1 MKKISFLTA
10 LLCMIVFMSATS
22 ASAKMRIAIL
32 EFSNNTP
39 NASESVARAIT
50 DMFTT
55 ELANSNSFSVYERA
69 QLESIAAEQK
79 LSASGLVDSK
89 TAIQLGKIAG
99 VQMVI
104 LGAITEFTETKSG
117 GVIPIPYLGGIAAGN
132 NKAKVTLDVRV
143 INTTTGEI
151 TLAMRESGLAD
162 RAAGGVMLYGVTF
175 AEGQHGGILSAAT
188 QDAVRRVSSK
198 LRRIVG
204 GENNYV
210 VGLSGNGATID
221 VGAMQGAKPG
231 SLFAVYKEGSAV
243 KGINGEILG
252 MEKHYFAVLK
262 VTEAESAY
270 SKTSVAKGKVEDIRK
285 GDFIESVSAGEMKKM
300 ELTSYRPAGSSDA
313 LKILGSGGD
322 SASAQPPAQ
331 PADSAASASSAVDP
345 VPMPKTAG
353 GIADTSDKEE
363 VISTYP
369 LDKKQ
374 INNLS
379 ILFRGGLGQFRS
391 GKNEPALKIFT
402 QGVQEYPGHYLS
414 AYWAGRVAHKMG
426 KKADALQ
433 WMNKALKI
441 NPNYK
446 PAKEFKAK
454 NFK

>member
-10 LLCMIVFMSATS
+10 LLCMIVFISATS

-104 LGAITEFTETKSG
+104 LGAITEFTETKSA
-117 GVIPIPYLGGIAAGN
+117 GVIPIPYLGGIATGN

-162 RAAGGVMLYGVTF
+162 HAAGGVMLYGVTF

-204 GENNYV
+204 GENSYV

-285 GDFIESVSAGEMKKM
+285 GDFIESVSAGEMKKL

-313 LKILGSGGD
+313 LKVLGSSGDSVSTQSPAQPVD
-322 SASAQPPAQ
+322 SASTAPV
-331 PADSAASASSAVDP
+331 SASAL
-345 VPMPKTAG
+345 MPKTAG
-353 GIADTSDKEE
+353 GIADMSDKEE
-363 VISTYP
+363 VILTYP

-402 QGVQEYPGHYLS
+402 QGVQEYLGHYLS
-414 AYWAGRVAHKMG
+414 AYWAGRVTHKMG
-426 KKADALQ
+426 KKADSLQ
-433 WMNKALKI
+433 WMNRALKI

-446 PAKEFKAK
+446 PAKEFKAN